1 MAVPRLAAL
10 ALLACVASAT
20 KRQQHEQEPVTPV
33 SAVAET
39 VQQMDKMVEMERRIM
54 DPADPLSKL
63 KEELAATV
71 WLREQLEEKD
81 NDMKEEVYRG
91 KIAITQEAVAK
102 ETTPGVARMLGDMR
116 REMHALAAP
125 FYSKV
130 IREQI
135 ASLQAK
141 EKGLLAQ
148 IESQAPAPPPPAAEE
163 LEAPRE
169 VKLEK
174 PAEEKAD
181 EEEDEPNAEDK
192 KKSEFSGNMMWTVGA
207 MILVGV
213 GVYFCMAKRNPPPP
227 PAEPPVRQGTRQEV

>member
-91 KIAITQEAVAK
+91 KIAIAQEAVAK

-181 EEEDEPNAEDK
+181 EEDEPNAEDK